1 MRKDQIGWPGI
12 IAHFGRKKMNLGEKQ
27 TYIQWEGKGKQKNFK
42 TPNDGITKN
51 KKPWELRYR

>member
-1 MRKDQIGWPGI
+1 
-12 IAHFGRKKMNLGEKQ
+12 MNLGEKQ

-51 KKPWELRYR
+51 KKP